1 MEVWLISRIEGR
13 GVANWASNYTRKNAE
28 FTGHIENKICD
39 NGLYREMGVW
49 LILRKGRGL
58 NIEGWWHISKRVHA

>member
-1 MEVWLISRIEGR
+1 MGIKLYKEECRIFR
-13 GVANWASNYTRKNAE
+13 IA
-28 FTGHIENKICD
+28 TGHIENKICD